1 MRQTGGMFVY
11 PLDDSYIHL
20 AEAHTLA
27 VDHIWGVR
35 PGEFASASSSP
46 IWTILL
52 AAIERVVGFH
62 LGTPIVLNLV
72 FILGIFLVVEYGL
85 RRIAP
90 DTPLWARYLL
100 NLTMILIAPMSNLI
114 MLGMEHVAQTFSI
127 LALVI
132 LATEV
137 LKADDGAAGQP
148 ILLCAVAAL
157 AGALRY
163 EAAFAVLPVILLLL
177 ARRRG
182 WLALAVGA
190 CAAMGPVGFGLYF
203 HHVSGF
209 WMPYSVIAKS
219 QQAGGVLGSLRMQ
232 VTNIVSWKVGLPIL
246 FTLLPLWLLRLKA
259 RGFWE
264 GSQVLLFLTLL
275 ISVIHILL
283 GPVLHGLM
291 RYDSY
296 LFSLRLF
303 ALFTAFAAEV
313 WQYGTRRESIAELPV
328 QRKILAGITFAGLLL
343 SVPVFG
349 HRVQAGLLNPVQ
361 AAVDRY
367 HEHIQMVRFI
377 GTYYDHDTVVV
388 NDIGA
393 LALFT
398 HAHFLDV
405 LGLASVE
412 PLLPR
417 AREGRSFG
425 PEDVAA
431 WAKSKNAPIALL
443 SSGEATTARLIP
455 KEWTVVQTW
464 QLPRNVAY
472 WSYFLTLYAVE
483 PAAMPRLC
491 ASLKDFQLT
500 PADKVIYDACPRGD
514 AALPR

>member
-1 MRQTGGMFVY
+1 
-11 PLDDSYIHL
+11 
-20 AEAHTLA
+20 
-27 VDHIWGVR
+27 VR

-52 AAIERVVGFH
+52 AAIERVSGFH

-72 FILGIFLVVEYGL
+72 FLLGIFLLIDYG
-85 RRIAP
+85 INQVAP
-90 DTPLWARYLL
+90 KTPLWARYAL
-100 NLTMILIAPMSNLI
+100 NLSIILIAPMSNLV

-132 LATEV
+132 LATQVLSTSERVPPAQEV
-137 LKADDGAAGQP
+137 L
-148 ILLCAVAAL
+148 LCLAAAL

-163 EAAFAVLPVILLLL
+163 EAAFAIAPVMILLLC
-177 ARRRG
+177 RRRV
-182 WLALAVGA
+182 WLALAVGV
-190 CAAMGPVGFGLYF
+190 CASLGPVGFGLYF

-219 QQAGGVLGSLRMQ
+219 QQAGGVLGSLRAQ
-232 VTNIVSWKVGLPIL
+232 ITNLVSWKVGLPIL
-246 FTLLPLWLLRLKA
+246 FTLLPVWLLRA
-259 RGFWE
+259 RVRAFWE
-264 GSQVLLFLTLL
+264 PTQILLALTFM

-296 LFSLRLF
+296 LFSIRLF
-303 ALFTAFAAEV
+303 TLFAALAAEV
-313 WQYGTRRESIAELPV
+313 WHYETPKWSMAGFSAQVKVLVGGTCI
-328 QRKILAGITFAGLLL
+328 GLLL
-343 SVPVFG
+343 SLPVFA
-349 HRVQAGLLNPVQ
+349 HRVQAGITNPVQ
-361 AAVDRY
+361 APVDRY

-377 GTYYDHDTVVV
+377 GTYYDHDIVVV

-398 HAHFLDV
+398 HARFLDV

-412 PLLPR
+412 PLLPK
-417 AREGRSFG
+417 AREGRTFG
-425 PEDVAA
+425 PDDVAA
-431 WAKSKNAPIALL
+431 WAKSKDAPIALL

-455 KEWTVVQTW
+455 KEWTAVQTW

-472 WSYFLTLYAVE
+472 WSYFLTLYAVK

-491 ASLKDFQLT
+491 ASLKEFHLT
-500 PADKVIYDACPRGD
+500 DGDKVIYDACPAGGVLTQQGD
-514 AALPR
+514 RPAHGQ